1 MTALLLPLWPAL
13 AVAFGLGIAC
23 GLMAGFPRSRTTLI
37 AAAVP
42 ILALTVLT
50 GLAWTESVP
59 GRAGLYLEIAALLLA
74 GYVAGCLLGALV
86 ARLSGR
92 GS

>member
-1 MTALLLPLWPAL
+1 VTALLLSLWPAL

-23 GLMAGFPRSRTTLI
+23 GRMTGFPRSRTAFI
-37 AAAVP
+37 AAALP
-42 ILALTVLT
+42 ILALTFVA
-50 GLAWTESVP
+50 GLAWVETVP